1 MFDLEVSHE
10 PSLLFV
16 DFINTT
22 TCGKLIL
29 LTYNIM
35 INILLP
41 VEKKYLGNV
50 MPGELLFKGLVP
62 REGLS
67 MEDLLESQLKHEISA
82 ITKRI
87 DTIMENIQEFE
98 PDAHDQLKQG
108 ENPIISIDN
117 A

>member
-10 PSLLFV
+10 PSLPFV

-22 TCGKLIL
+22 TCGQLIL

-41 VEKKYLGNV
+41 VEKNFWAAVL
-50 MPGELLFKGLVP
+50 PCESLLKDLIP
-62 REGLS
+62 MERLS
-67 MEDLLESQLKHEISA
+67 MEDLLESQLKHEIST
-82 ITKRI
+82 ITQRI
-87 DTIMENIQEFE
+87 DTIMENIKEFE

-108 ENPIISIDN
+108 EDPLISIDN